1 MLDRKSAPEF
11 AEIKNFILPT
21 PEIIKLTNGVP
32 LIHFDNVRQEVVKVE
47 LIFKAGKWFEPK
59 SGVSQF
65 TAQMLE
71 KGTSKRNSFQIA
83 EVFDQLGSSVEIS
96 PGFDFTSLS
105 LYTLSKNLEK
115 VLPILYEV
123 ATSPSFPPTEFGLM
137 KDIIKQNLKINNK
150 KNSHVAGKKIRQ
162 NIFGAQHPYGNSLE
176 ESDIDNLTREDLI
189 SFFKER
195 FALHEIYVTGKID
208 IETKNRLLE
217 NFSKFHI
224 PRADKQQNIVDN
236 KLNKFS
242 EYIEM
247 PDSVQSSLRLGK
259 RIINRR
265 NPDYARLVL
274 INHILG
280 GYFGSRLMKN
290 IREAKGLTYGIHSS
304 ISTLKNDAFFVIGTD
319 VNKENRELAI
329 AEIKM
334 EIKKLQQDLIEYEE
348 LEIAKNHLLG
358 SLQLE
363 TANPFSV
370 VEKTKVIRLNQLHSD
385 FYNSLFSDIQTS
397 TSEALIQVADYLNEE
412 NLFEVSVG

>member
-11 AEIKNFILPT
+11 AEIKNFNLPT

-137 KDIIKQNLKINNK
+137 KDIVKQNLKINNK
-150 KNSHVAGKKIRQ
+150 KNGHVASKKIRQ

-189 SFFKER
+189 GFFKER
-195 FALHEIYVTGKID
+195 FVPHEIYVTGKID

-217 NFSKFHI
+217 NFSEFHI
-224 PRADKQQNIVDN
+224 PIADKQQNSVDN

-242 EYIEM
+242 EYIEI

-259 RIINRR
+259 RILNRK
-265 NPDYARLVL
+265 NPDYAKLVL

-290 IREAKGLTYGIHSS
+290 IREEKGLTYGIHSS

-334 EIKKLQQDLIEYEE
+334 EVKKLQQDLIEYEE

-397 TSEALIQVADYLNEE
+397 TSESLKQVADYLNEE

>member
-1 MLDRKSAPEF
+1 MLNRKSAPEF
-11 AEIKNFILPT
+11 AEIKNYNLPT

-32 LIHFDNVRQEVVKVE
+32 LVHFDNVSQEVVKLD

-83 EVFDQLGSSVEIS
+83 EVFDQLGTSVEIS
-96 PGFDFTSLS
+96 PGFDFTSIS
-105 LYTLSKNLEK
+105 LYTLSKNLKK
-115 VLPILYEV
+115 VLPILCEV
-123 ATSPSFPPTEFGLM
+123 ATSPSFPLTEFGLM
-137 KDIIKQNLKINNK
+137 KDIVKQNQKINNK
-150 KNSHVAGKKIRQ
+150 KNSHVASKKIRQ

-189 SFFKER
+189 GFFKER
-195 FALHEIYVTGKID
+195 FVPHEIYVTGKID
-208 IETKNRLLE
+208 IETKNRMLE
-217 NFSKFHI
+217 NFSEFHI
-224 PRADKQQNIVDN
+224 PIMDKQQNSVDN
-236 KLNKFS
+236 KLNKSS
-242 EYIEM
+242 EYIEI

-259 RIINRR
+259 RIINR
-265 NPDYARLVL
+265 NHTDYASLVL
-274 INHILG
+274 INHVLG

-290 IREAKGLTYGIHSS
+290 IREEKGLTYGIHSS
-304 ISTLKNDAFFVIGTD
+304 INTLKNDAFFVIGTD

-363 TANPFSV
+363 IANPFSV
-370 VEKTKVIRLNQLHSD
+370 VEKIKVIRLNQLHSD
-385 FYNSLFSDIQTS
+385 FYNSLFLDIQTS
-397 TSEALIQVADYLNEE
+397 TSESLKQVTNYLNQE
-412 NLFEVSVG
+412 NLLEVSVG